1 MSAVT
6 AVDGHRCL
14 LAENPRWLADR
25 QVLQHVD
32 ITGRE
37 LHRLDPVSGERS
49 VEAVDGDL
57 GFAVVREGGGS
68 VRGIERELV
77 AVAADGERRVLAAV
91 EPDATD
97 NRFNDG
103 QCDGAGRLWTGTLSR
118 IRERGTAAL
127 YRVDPDGSVTA
138 VRERLTLA
146 NGTGWSP
153 EGDTMYFIDSTEQR
167 VDAFDYDVRDGTL
180 GARRV
185 LAEVAPADGL
195 PDGLAVDAEGGVWV
209 ALFGGGVIRRYARDG
224 ALTEVVALPTSNVT
238 SLAFGGP
245 ALDRLYLTTARHRL
259 TATQLQAQPLA
270 GAILQ
275 LDPGVR
281 GLPDR
286 PFAG

>member
-1 MSAVT
+1 MSTVT
-6 AVDGHRCL
+6 AVDRHRCL

-25 QVLQHVD
+25 QLLQHVD

-37 LHRLDPVSGERS
+37 LHRLDPVSGERRI
-49 VEAVDGDL
+49 ETVDGDL
-57 GFAVVREGGGS
+57 GFAVVREAGGT
-68 VRGIERELV
+68 VRGIERRLV
-77 AVAADGERRVLAAV
+77 AVSADGERRVLAEV
-91 EPDATD
+91 EPEATD

-118 IRERGTAAL
+118 DRTPGAAAL
-127 YRVDPDGSVTA
+127 YRVDPDGGVTA

-167 VDAFDYDVRDGTL
+167 IDAFDYDIRDGTL
-180 GARRV
+180 GERRV
-185 LAEVAPADGL
+185 LASVEAVDGL

-209 ALFGGGVIRRYARDG
+209 ALFGGGALRRYARDG
-224 ALTEVVALPTSNVT
+224 ALTDVIALPTSNVT

-245 ALDRLYLTTARHRL
+245 ALDRLYITTARHRL
-259 TATQLQAQPLA
+259 TDAQLRAQPLA

-275 LDPGVR
+275 FDPGVR

-286 PFAG
+286 RFAG